1 MRYRIGTRGSALAM
15 AQTEWVIAGLRT
27 AFPGDTF
34 EIVRITTAGDRIGNV
49 PLTEIGSRG
58 VFVTEIEEAL
68 LRGEIDLAVHSM
80 KDMPGKC
87 AQGLIFSKAW
97 QREDPRDVLVL
108 REAASL
114 KELPKNAVICT
125 GSIRR
130 STQLLGLRAD
140 LKIAPIR
147 GNIDTRLRKL
157 NEPMENGKYPDGI
170 ILAAAGLNRLG
181 LAERITQYLSPD
193 EMIPAPAQGTLAV
206 ELRESDE
213 ELLFR
218 LNSLSDEASE
228 NAARIERRFLLAAGG
243 SCRLPVG
250 AFAERDEAGWCLRA
264 FFGNEDGSRTAS
276 VVIRSE
282 SPDVKIAD
290 EAAELLRSRLLR

>member
-1 MRYRIGTRGSALAM
+1 MSKKSLVTSA
-15 AQTEWVIAGLRT
+15 
-27 AFPGDTF
+27 
-34 EIVRITTAGDRIGNV
+34 
-49 PLTEIGSRG
+49 
-58 VFVTEIEEAL
+58 
-68 LRGEIDLAVHSM
+68 AV
-80 KDMPGKC
+80 
-87 AQGLIFSKAW
+87 
-97 QREDPRDVLVL
+97 
-108 REAASL
+108 
-114 KELPKNAVICT
+114 
-125 GSIRR
+125 
-130 STQLLGLRAD
+130 
-140 LKIAPIR
+140 
-147 GNIDTRLRKL
+147 
-157 NEPMENGKYPDGI
+157 
-170 ILAAAGLNRLG
+170 LAAAGLNRLG
-181 LAERITQYLSPD
+181 MARRITQYLSPD